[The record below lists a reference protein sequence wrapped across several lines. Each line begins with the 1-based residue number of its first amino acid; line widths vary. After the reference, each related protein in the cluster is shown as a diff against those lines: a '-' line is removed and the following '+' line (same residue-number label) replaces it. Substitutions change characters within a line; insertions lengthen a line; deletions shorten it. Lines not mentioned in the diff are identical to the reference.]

1 MIILKKLVFGIVM
14 FGFVGVLSSQNVHAA
29 EESINSDG
37 NVQVNSEFEI
47 EDDEYYYVFDS
58 GNEVPSLARTWS
70 QATSW
75 SIVRGTRTY
84 LGTETHKR
92 GITLSATVPVGP
104 VSVKAEATYSA
115 SGKFRKYRQYARI
128 TVRYNVY
135 RKVDN
140 RYVATRTAVANTS
153 YISYVAI

>member
-1 MIILKKLVFGIVM
+1 M
-14 FGFVGVLSSQNVHAA
+14 SSQNVHAA

-37 NVQVNSEFEI
+37 NVQVKFEI

-70 QATSW
+70 QASCW

-128 TVRYNVY
+128 TVRYIMFIE
-135 RKVDN
+135 RSIIDM
-140 RYVATRTAVANTS
+140 
-153 YISYVAI
+153 